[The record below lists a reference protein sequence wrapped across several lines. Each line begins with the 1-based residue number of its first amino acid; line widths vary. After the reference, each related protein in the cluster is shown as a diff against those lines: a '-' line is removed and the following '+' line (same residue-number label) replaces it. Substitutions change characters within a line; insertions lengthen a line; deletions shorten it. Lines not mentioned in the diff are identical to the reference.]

1 MSMPTP
7 TWYDL
12 LGVEPSADE
21 ATIRSAW
28 RTAIADLDP
37 TERRFATLS
46 EAAAVLLDPAR
57 RSAYDA
63 EITPE
68 PTEPETEPD
77 ATPESDATP
86 EPEQG
91 LDTVAALPTPPP
103 AEAGARARARA
114 AEPYL
119 VPGWLLATVG
129 VVAVAAVAIAAIL
142 SARPAPAKIVQD
154 SVQVASGS
162 KATEIEEHAVDA
174 VAAAKVAV
182 VPVLSYDY
190 RHLDQDQA
198 AADRYL
204 TDSYRGGKQGYDNTF
219 ETLVKKAAVETQT
232 VVSTKVV
239 GAAVVRADSDRV
251 QVLLLIDQ
259 PRTNKASPTPVVFQN
274 QVTLTMAKV
283 GSRWLVDDL
292 KTNQIPE

>member
-46 EAAAVLLDPAR
+46 EAAAVLLDPTR

-68 PTEPETEPD
+68 PPESEAEPD
-77 ATPESDATP
+77 ATPEP
-86 EPEQG
+86 EHG
-91 LDTVAALPTPPP
+91 LDTVAPTPPP
-103 AEAGARARARA
+103 AEAEAGARV

-142 SARPAPAKIVQD
+142 SARPAPAKVVQD